1 MLMLGTLHSTGRGV
15 ERDYTKAA
23 EWYWKAADAGNSL
36 GLRYL
41 VNYYIYGWGVD
52 KDLGKALE
60 LLDRY
65 SESGNDDVSGLYG
78 NYYYTLKDYDK
89 AAEYYTAAADS
100 GDAAAMRQLGQI
112 YKKMIIKLL
121 WSGI

>member
-1 MLMLGTLHSTGRGV
+1 MLGTLHSTGRGV

-41 VNYYIYGWGVD
+41 VNYYIDGWGVD

-78 NYYYTLKDYDK
+78 NYY
-89 AAEYYTAAADS
+89 
-100 GDAAAMRQLGQI
+100 
-112 YKKMIIKLL
+112 
-121 WSGI
+121 